1 MLLHGQTIA
10 KTTMILHM
18 HSIFL
23 VWKRQ
28 IVLYTAA
35 ECLTCI
41 FIPCVFYFETN
52 LFCHASTKFTLINLL
67 DTMYIKPIKTMTKGN
82 HQRS

>member
-1 MLLHGQTIA
+1 MRLHGQTIA
-10 KTTMILHM
+10 KTTVILHM

-23 VWKRQ
+23 VWKQQ

-35 ECLTCI
+35 ECLI

-67 DTMYIKPIKTMTKGN
+67 DILN
-82 HQRS
+82 Q